1 MVIRMRIRVGAHA
14 LEADERIPE
23 LAANG
28 EEYASGQVEI
38 PDEAVRTAPRDTR
51 REWLQPARIITEQS
65 AHPSF
70 PYPGTTGSMA
80 YIIRRE
86 WRYPVEF
93 ALLLGVVFFLPL
105 REAPKNILWL
115 LYVVTWLV
123 ARARSRE
130 FGGRVDS
137 VEWLFLGVLA
147 TAVLSAAFSG
157 IQRGDG
163 NEWHAVGDLVRY
175 GSLYLFVRRAGYTS
189 AQKLS
194 VAVLL
199 VASCALAEAEALWNW
214 KISASRKA
222 LELYSVG
229 HVNHSAIYLAIC
241 MGLSA
246 GLLAGLWRVITARD
260 RALLGATTLF
270 FLIGLFIGGSRAAG
284 AVGVAVMLAAAV
296 VAARSARLGRRAWI
310 AAGAVIALA
319 ALVGGTGALQR
330 QIEWGSQNYSLAQRD
345 LIWNRGLVA
354 WQESPWF
361 GVGMENY
368 GHFKDAQLER
378 WLTRQG
384 KPYVKAEYSGAPHA
398 HSLYINTLVER
409 GVAGL
414 AALLAFLGMVA
425 WRLIRQRPDLT
436 AGGAEVALWFGGV
449 SAWLVTV
456 VIGLANTTMHHEH
469 AILAML
475 AFALAFAPAG
485 KAVR

>member
-1 MVIRMRIRVGAHA
+1 
-14 LEADERIPE
+14 
-23 LAANG
+23 
-28 EEYASGQVEI
+28 
-38 PDEAVRTAPRDTR
+38 
-51 REWLQPARIITEQS
+51 
-65 AHPSF
+65 
-70 PYPGTTGSMA
+70 MA
-80 YIIRRE
+80 YFIRRE

-93 ALLLGVVFFLPL
+93 ALLLGVAFFLPL

-115 LYVVTWLV
+115 LYVVTWLA
-123 ARARSRE
+123 ARARNRE
-130 FGGRVDS
+130 FGGRVDAT
-137 VEWLFLGVLA
+137 EWLFFGVIA
-147 TAVLSAAFSG
+147 TGALSAAFGG

-163 NEWHAVGDLVRY
+163 NEWHAIGDLLRY
-175 GSLYLFVRRAGYTS
+175 GSLYLCVRRAGYTT
-189 AQKLS
+189 AQKLL
-194 VAVLL
+194 VATML

-222 LELYSVG
+222 LELFSVG

-241 MGLSA
+241 MGVSA

-260 RALLGATTLF
+260 RALLAAATLF
-270 FLIGLFIGGSRAAG
+270 FLIGLFVGGSRAAG
-284 AVGVAVMLAAAV
+284 GVGVAVMLAAAV
-296 VAARSARLGRRAWI
+296 VAARSAHLGRHAWV
-310 AAGAVIALA
+310 AAGAVIVLA
-319 ALVGGTGALQR
+319 ALVGGTSALQR

-368 GHFKDAQLER
+368 GHFKDAQLEQ
-378 WLTRQG
+378 WVTHQG
-384 KPYVKAEYSGAPHA
+384 KPYVKAEYAGAPHA

-425 WRLIRQRPDLT
+425 WRLARQRPAL
-436 AGGAEVALWFGGV
+436 ASGGAEVALWFGGV

-456 VIGLANTTMHHEH
+456 VIGLANTTLHHEH

>member
-1 MVIRMRIRVGAHA
+1 
-14 LEADERIPE
+14 
-23 LAANG
+23 
-28 EEYASGQVEI
+28 
-38 PDEAVRTAPRDTR
+38 
-51 REWLQPARIITEQS
+51 
-65 AHPSF
+65 
-70 PYPGTTGSMA
+70 MA
-80 YIIRRE
+80 YINRRE

-93 ALLLGVVFFLPL
+93 ALLLGVAFFLPL

-115 LYVVTWLV
+115 IYVVTWL
-123 ARARSRE
+123 ATRARNRE

-137 VEWLFLGVLA
+137 TEWLFLAVLA
-147 TAVLSAAFSG
+147 TGALSAVFGG

-163 NEWHAVGDLVRY
+163 NEWRAAGDLLRY
-175 GSLYLFVRRAGYTS
+175 GSLYVCVRRAGYTT

-194 VAVLL
+194 VAIML

-214 KISASRKA
+214 KVSASRKA
-222 LELYSVG
+222 LELFSVG

-246 GLLAGLWRVITARD
+246 GLLAGLWRVITTRD
-260 RALLGATTLF
+260 RTLLGVATLF
-270 FLIGLFIGGSRAAG
+270 FLIGLFLGGSRAAG
-284 AVGVAVMLAAAV
+284 AVGVVVMLAAAI
-296 VAARSARLGRRAWI
+296 VAARSAHLGRRAWV

-319 ALVGGTGALQR
+319 ALVGGTSALQR

-368 GHFKDAQLER
+368 GHFNDAQLEK
-378 WLTRQG
+378 WVTGQG
-384 KPYVKAEYSGAPHA
+384 KPFVKAQYSGAPHA

-414 AALLAFLGMVA
+414 AALLGFLGMVA
-425 WRLIRQRPDLT
+425 WRLVRKRPDLV

-456 VIGLANTTMHHEH
+456 AIGLANTTLHHEH

-485 KAVR
+485 KAAR